1 MPLSFLIIRLY
12 ILKLFSFLYIRNTVP
27 GELLNGTFGYRCCW
41 SLGISNHIF
50 RMGQLLFFLEE
61 ICHTSLDVLWR
72 ASSPTQNDNNKRKM
86 SRIVLFRAGNFC
98 IIFSEYLSNCIY
110 IFIDIYCVLFR
121 WFFIA
126 IQTVDTVPHHHRQSR
141 SSWYRKFK
149 FFPVHFYLLFL
160 TTCHFSL
167 FFSWLSV
174 GNMYMQGLT
183 HTHMDIITSPPCP
196 TQSPIATSGV
206 VKRKKSG
213 SLTTVMSLCV
223 LCFIRSIKE
232 SKKIRKIKKGLA
244 MVCLWLC
251 RRSLTLMTRP
261 IKRRRNRKKRRKR

>member
-1 MPLSFLIIRLY
+1 MNVRNNSAIVLFCRNQMPLSFLIIRLY

-110 IFIDIYCVLFR
+110 IFIDINCVLFR
-121 WFFIA
+121 SVFYCDSNGRYCPPPPP
-126 IQTVDTVPHHHRQSR
+126 TV
-141 SSWYRKFK
+141 
-149 FFPVHFYLLFL
+149 
-160 TTCHFSL
+160 
-167 FFSWLSV
+167 
-174 GNMYMQGLT
+174 
-183 HTHMDIITSPPCP
+183 
-196 TQSPIATSGV
+196 
-206 VKRKKSG
+206 
-213 SLTTVMSLCV
+213 
-223 LCFIRSIKE
+223 
-232 SKKIRKIKKGLA
+232 
-244 MVCLWLC
+244 
-251 RRSLTLMTRP
+251 TLQLV
-261 IKRRRNRKKRRKR
+261 

>member
-1 MPLSFLIIRLY
+1 MERSVLGAAGLWEYQIIFLEWANCYFFWRKYVTPRQMYFDEHHLQLKMIIIKEKCPVLFY
-12 ILKLFSFLYIRNTVP
+12 FELGIFVLFSANTFPTVFIY
-27 GELLNGTFGYRCCW
+27 LQTSTASYFGR
-41 SLGISNHIF
+41 
-50 RMGQLLFFLEE
+50 
-61 ICHTSLDVLWR
+61 
-72 ASSPTQNDNNKRKM
+72 
-86 SRIVLFRAGNFC
+86 
-98 IIFSEYLSNCIY
+98 
-110 IFIDIYCVLFR
+110 
-121 WFFIA
+121 FFIA
-126 IQTVDTVPHHHRQSR
+126 IQTADTVPHHHRQSR

-244 MVCLWLC
+244 MVCL
-251 RRSLTLMTRP
+251 
-261 IKRRRNRKKRRKR
+261 